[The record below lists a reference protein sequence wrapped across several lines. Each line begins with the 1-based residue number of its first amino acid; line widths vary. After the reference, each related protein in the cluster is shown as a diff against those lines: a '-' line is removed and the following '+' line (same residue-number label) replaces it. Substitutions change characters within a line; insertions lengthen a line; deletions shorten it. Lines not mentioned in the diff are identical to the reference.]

1 MSWVLEDVLQISMM
15 EAEVQWRS
23 ILERQRVPGT
33 RQVDFLPVEVIL
45 CLVASLVV
53 DHRGF
58 GGSTADRAPTPVPE
72 LADLFRRPPSSVL
85 AKMANLDGS
94 RPHGGKYDQDVAE
107 RLLADPP
114 SLLRA
119 YAAVRDGA
127 QSLGVESQIPEMA
140 RLPLLPRWVGTP
152 VSGAMARYVVD
163 RWDRLA
169 VPEKD
174 GGADTA
180 LPGASASAREE
191 KSEFPESSSAVDT
204 PEHPDV
210 VEGQEDGDVAGDL
223 EERLDV
229 QQRILEHLVDLS
241 RSPVV
246 PNEVTLRVED
256 LDKDEISFQDESW
269 FDALLGVQDFVRLG
283 QPLNGRRS
291 RAAEIRLLAMEL
303 GREDW
308 ESLIEPDDPD
318 RLSNAGLEALES
330 RLERAAQLR
339 DAFVEEVEAEG
350 ASLRAAT
357 GAWMSAW
364 DEAEEEAETEASG
377 AILAEADVWP
387 ISDIKAHA
395 ERGRLNLSP
404 SYQRGDVWPN
414 VDAQILME
422 SILRGIPL
430 PSVILMRTNEGGRS
444 VYEVIDGKQRLTAIL
459 RFTGSHPKALEHVNR
474 LAAQAQDSSLPDL
487 FRQDYPA
494 FRRRWQEITGTPLT
508 SAQERELYFPFKLRT
523 NSVAL
528 DGSLEPLQGKYYSQ
542 IHEMAI
548 YVAGQWHEVGDV
560 FETNS
565 TKYKLPMIT
574 YDDSASP
581 QQIHEVFN
589 LYNKQGKHL
598 NAEEIRNARYHRHAL
613 MRALLATAGDAE
625 EPLDV
630 APFLSLKWGELRQLA
645 PALGDYGFGTSRYQR
660 TKVLSWVA
668 SLLVFDGVQEG
679 RSRQRS
685 TAAHINALMDRL
697 DQTDSDPLRSSR
709 RVEDLMVLLAS
720 AVQVHKAGDVWGDV
734 FKNSRRT
741 GRWQELQLVA
751 SLVGVALAVAA
762 EGETVALQ
770 RLRDTSDILW
780 QRSESVWK
788 RPVKTQTVQQWQ
800 FIASV
805 ALGVLDV
812 LGIDP
817 EAADDALRVRFGASG
832 VTALRRSIPGGR

>member
-1 MSWVLEDVLQISMM
+1 MSWVLEDVLQISPA
-15 EAEVQWRS
+15 EAEAQWGS
-23 ILERQRVPGT
+23 ILERQTVPGT
-33 RQVDFLPVEVIL
+33 RQVDFLPVEVVL

-53 DHRGF
+53 DHRSF
-58 GGSTADRAPTPVPE
+58 GGSTANRAPSPVPE

-94 RPHGGKYDQDVAE
+94 RSHGAKYDQKVAE
-107 RLLADPP
+107 RFLSDPP

-119 YAAVRDGA
+119 YGVLRDGA
-127 QSLGVESQIPEMA
+127 RARGVESQIPEIA
-140 RLPLLPRWVGTP
+140 RFPLLPRWVGTP
-152 VSGAMARYVVD
+152 VSGAMARYVLD
-163 RWDRLA
+163 RWDRISELDKSGA
-169 VPEKD
+169 VEVAGA
-174 GGADTA
+174 GG
-180 LPGASASAREE
+180 SASEGAGTGVSTRV
-191 KSEFPESSSAVDT
+191 SEVSS
-204 PEHPDV
+204 P
-210 VEGQEDGDVAGDL
+210 GQLQDGDHEGAAEVD
-223 EERLDV
+223 ERWDI
-229 QQRILEHLVDLS
+229 QQRIIEHLIDLS
-241 RSPVV
+241 NSTVV

-256 LDKDEISFQDESW
+256 LGEDEVRFGDDTW
-269 FDALLGVQDFVRLG
+269 FTALLGVQDLLRFG
-283 QPLNGRRS
+283 QPLTGRRT
-291 RAAEIRLLAMEL
+291 RAAEVKLLAMEL
-303 GREDW
+303 GRDDW
-308 ESLIEPDDPD
+308 ESLIQPDDPSEF
-318 RLSNAGLEALES
+318 SNAGLEALES
-330 RLERAAQLR
+330 RLERAVQRR
-339 DAFVEEVEAEG
+339 DAFIEEVEAEG

-364 DEAEEEAETEASG
+364 DEAEEEVESEGSG

-474 LAAQAQDSSLPDL
+474 LAALERDPSLPEL

-494 FRRRWQEITGTPLT
+494 FRRRWQELTGTALT
-508 SAQERELYFPFKLRT
+508 STQERELYFPFKLRT
-523 NSVAL
+523 NSIAL
-528 DGSLEPLQGKYYSQ
+528 GGSLEPLQGKYYSQ
-542 IHEMAI
+542 IREI
-548 YVAGQWHEVGDV
+548 SLYVAGQWHEVGDV

-598 NAEEIRNARYHRHAL
+598 NAEEIRNARYHKHAL
-613 MRALLATAGDAE
+613 MRALLATAGDAQ

-645 PALGDYGFGTSRYQR
+645 PALEGYGFGTARYQR

-668 SLLVFDGVQEG
+668 SLLVFDGVQDG

-697 DQTDSDPLRSSR
+697 DQDPSDPLRSSR
-709 RVEDLMVLLAS
+709 RVEDLMVLMAS
-720 AVQVHKAGDVWGDV
+720 AVQVHTAADPWGDV

-762 EGETVALQ
+762 EGEAVTLQ
-770 RLRDTSDILW
+770 RLRETSDILW
-780 QRSESVWK
+780 QRSESLWK
-788 RPVKTQTVQQWQ
+788 RPVKTQTTQQWQ
-800 FIASV
+800 FIATV
-805 ALGVLDV
+805 TLGILDV

-817 EAADDALRVRFGASG
+817 ETADDALRVRFGASG
-832 VTALRRSIPGGR
+832 VLALRRSVPGGR